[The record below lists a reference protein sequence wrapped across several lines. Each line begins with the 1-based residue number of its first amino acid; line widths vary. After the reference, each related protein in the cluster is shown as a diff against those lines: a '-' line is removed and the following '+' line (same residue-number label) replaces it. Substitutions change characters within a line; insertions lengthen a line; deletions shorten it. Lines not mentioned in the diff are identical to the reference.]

1 MARFNKV
8 YIYDVDEVFDVNDIR
23 IPDAESADEGKVIKV
38 DSNGDYVLGTGGGGG
53 SSTLAGL
60 SDTDINTPADG
71 QVLAYDANTS
81 KWVNANASGGG
92 DVTYFSN
99 DSGVGVIPSDGI
111 RLETVSSSSAF
122 SVNPDVVTVVSGT
135 VGTATITLQVPSD
148 NLAHVWD
155 IIMTTSSSPSITIA
169 ASNSATI
176 KYPMNF
182 YWGASR
188 DVEVSIVGASTKCFV
203 RYGEFA

>member
-1 MARFNKV
+1 MTKFLN
-8 YIYDVDEVFDVNDIR
+8 ISTDNT
-23 IPDAESADEGKVIKV
+23 
-38 DSNGDYVLGTGGGGG
+38 LGG
-53 SSTLAGL
+53 SSA
-60 SDTDINTPADG
+60 SDE
-71 QVLAYDANTS
+71 QV
-81 KWVNANASGGG
+81 ASQKAVKEYV
-92 DVTYFSN
+92 DNNSSSLPNNVTYFSG
-99 DSGVGVIPSDGI
+99 DTGVGVVPEDGI
-111 RLETVSSSSAF
+111 RLETVTSA
-122 SVNPDVVTVVSGT
+122 STMSINPDVVTVISGT

-155 IIMTTSSSPSITIA
+155 IIMTTGSSPSITIV

-188 DVEVSIVGASTKCFV
+188 DVEVSIVGASTKYFV